1 MEVKNMSK
9 EVIPFDRI
17 ERTCM
22 ELNKYNET
30 HGTNYSYGE
39 YKALVRQKKIRP
51 VLLDDKKQKK

>member
-1 MEVKNMSK
+1 MSK

-39 YKALVRQKKIRP
+39 YKAFVRRKKISP
-51 VLLDDKKQKK
+51 VLFGNKKQKIT

>member
-1 MEVKNMSK
+1 MSK

-39 YKALVRQKKIRP
+39 YKALVRQKKISP
-51 VLLDDKKQKK
+51 VLFGNKKQKIT